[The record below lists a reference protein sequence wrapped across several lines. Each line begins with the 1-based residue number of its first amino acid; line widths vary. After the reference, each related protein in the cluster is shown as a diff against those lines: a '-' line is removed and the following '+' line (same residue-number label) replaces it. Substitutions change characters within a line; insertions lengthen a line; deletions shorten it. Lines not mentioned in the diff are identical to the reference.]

1 MNLPL
6 DDEHHMPPD
15 GNAQPTENEIELIKL
30 WIDNGADFENYL
42 QIGEDDY
49 SKEILDFL
57 PKQIMM

>member
-1 MNLPL
+1 
-6 DDEHHMPPD
+6 MPPD

-30 WIDNGADFENYL
+30 WIDNGADFENYF

-57 PKQIMM
+57 PKQIAEVDPPRRSQL